1 MWKNYSRSYIK
12 NNRASS
18 ISVMAAA
25 FVATMFLSL
34 LCCIAYNFWTYEIE
48 SIVLNE
54 GDWQGRIIGRID
66 EDDLSIIQNFANV
79 REAVINTELSEKENT
94 VIDICFQNARTIYR
108 DMPLISE
115 QLGLNSSN
123 IEYHSLLLSRY
134 FIHDPQDADPPLL
147 LAFYLGILIIV
158 VVSLILIIRNS
169 FELSMN
175 ARIHQFG
182 IFSSIGATP
191 KQIRICLLQ
200 EALALSILPIILGS
214 LTGIAVSYG
223 FIELVDTFAKDVSG
237 RHAAVFQYH
246 PFLFAGTIFSSVLTV
261 FFSAWIPARKLSRI
275 TPL

>member
-1 MWKNYSRSYIK
+1 MWKDYSKSYIK

-48 SIVLNE
+48 SIVLDE
-54 GDWQGRIIGRID
+54 GGWQGRIAGEID
-66 EDDLSIIQNFANV
+66 ETDLSIIQNFANV
-79 REAVINTELSEKENT
+79 REAVINTELSEEENT

-115 QLGLNSSN
+115 QLGLESDAV
-123 IEYHSLLLSRY
+123 EYHSLLLSRY
-134 FIHDPQDADPPLL
+134 FIHDPQDSEPPLL
-147 LAFYLGILIIV
+147 LALYLGILIIV
-158 VVSLILIIRNS
+158 AVSLILIIRNS

-200 EALALSILPIILGS
+200 EALALSIANYIGQFNRDCS
-214 LTGIAVSYG
+214 
-223 FIELVDTFAKDVSG
+223 
-237 RHAAVFQYH
+237 
-246 PFLFAGTIFSSVLTV
+246 
-261 FFSAWIPARKLSRI
+261 
-275 TPL
+275 